1 MLGGDDGCEV
11 FEKFLL
17 FFGERVGHRGL
28 DLHFG
33 AGVGNKGFGWL
44 DMEGLLFKGLFQLF

>member
-17 FFGERVGHRGL
+17 VFGEWVGHRGL

-44 DMEGLLFKGLFQLF
+44 DMEGLLFGKLFGPF